1 LEAFNMLASSLALN
15 NENDF
20 TGPGPGHEVNIEV
33 LFTMMHNRPVPV
45 DGPDSISG
53 FNPNVVF
60 IREVAD

>member
-1 LEAFNMLASSLALN
+1 
-15 NENDF
+15 
-20 TGPGPGHEVNIEV
+20 
-33 LFTMMHNRPVPV
+33 MMHNRPVPV